1 MIDTYRGILT
11 LIVEHNRQFEM
22 DLMSHIRKNCIDLSL
37 SDMGFL
43 EFWNFLLE
51 IAMVLFAKFIFVT
64 GIILIT
70 ILIILFFPLYS
81 LSKGISF
88 VVKEEKHINQPSKE
102 TETKPAKETKQPKN

>member
-1 MIDTYRGILT
+1 MIDTYRGLLT
-11 LIVEHNRQFEM
+11 LIVDHNRQFEM
-22 DLMSHIRKNCIDLSL
+22 DLMAHIRKNCVDLAI

-51 IAMVLFAKFIFVT
+51 IVMVLFAKFIFVS

-70 ILIILFFPLYS
+70 FLIILFFPFYS
-81 LSKGISF
+81 LSRGISF

-102 TETKPAKETKQPKN
+102 TKQSKN